1 MDDIWI
7 RVLER
12 PKLHDPVLIEGLP
25 GIGFV
30 GKLAAEHLIHQL
42 PVVKF
47 AEIYSKDFPPQAL
60 VDETGVARAA
70 NNELYAYQGPR
81 SKTDLIILIGD
92 YQGLT
97 PPGQYEFSDRVIA
110 FCKELGVKRVFT
122 LGGYG
127 IGRVVSTPRVFGA
140 ATDPEFLPIAEKF
153 NVAFSRGEPGTG
165 IGGAA
170 GLLLAM
176 GKLHGM
182 TGLALMGQTPG
193 FFADARAAKAVLD
206 VLVQLLGIEVD
217 TSELEARG
225 GEAVERLHGP
235 EGLPPPPS
243 PPSREDLSYIG

>member
-1 MDDIWI
+1 MEDIWI
-7 RVLER
+7 RVLDR
-12 PKLHDPVLIEGLP
+12 PTLHDPVLIEGLP

-30 GKLAAEHLIHQL
+30 GKLAAEHLIHEL
-42 PVVKF
+42 PVAKF

-60 VDETGVARAA
+60 VDDSGIARAA
-70 NNELYAYQGPR
+70 NNELYAYHGER
-81 SKTDLIILIGD
+81 SETDLIILIGD

-110 FCKELGVKRVFT
+110 FCKEFGVKRVFT

-127 IGRVVSTPRVFGA
+127 IGRVVASPRVFGA
-140 ATDPEFLPIAEKF
+140 ATDPEFLPIAQKF

-182 TGLALMGQTPG
+182 TGLALMGETPG

-206 VLVQLLGIEVD
+206 VLTQLLGIRVETAD
-217 TSELEARG
+217 LEARA
-225 GEAVERLHGP
+225 GETAERLHGP
-235 EGLPPPPS
+235 EAPAAPGR
-243 PPSREDLSYIG
+243 PSREDLSYIG